1 MKILSQILELKFS
14 KLWRLA
20 WIGIKNP
27 FLVMPTNQATL
38 HTMQICDRIYRR
50 KHHGDTKAN
59 AFRHALWNILIA
71 KRVLKIVKTD
81 EKAIQW
87 SDKITTLHETLMP
100 NPPLEMEMDLHNNMM
115 GRKFYLELQDASE
128 EKIIEF
134 LKVKLEEAVQIKVV
148 EETENLKDF
157 LVYIEE

>member
-1 MKILSQILELKFS
+1 MKILLRIWELKFS

-27 FLVMPTNQATL
+27 FLVMPTNQATIR
-38 HTMQICDRIYRR
+38 TMKICDRIYGDA
-50 KHHGDTKAN
+50 HHGDNKPN

-71 KRVLKIVKTD
+71 KRVLKIVKTN
-81 EKAIQW
+81 EKAIRW
-87 SDKITTLHETLMP
+87 TEKITTLHETLMP

-115 GRKFYLELQDASE
+115 GRKFFFELQNASE
-128 EKIIEF
+128 EKVIEF
-134 LKVKLEEAVQIKVV
+134 LKLKLEEAVQIQTV
-148 EETENLKDF
+148 EETKNLKDF

>member
-1 MKILSQILELKFS
+1 MKILSRILELKFS

-128 EKIIEF
+128 EKIIKF